1 MGRQYGVGVGNVALV
16 ADDDSVLDLDD
27 AIGPGLEPGVV
38 GHADDGGAVFGGGAT
53 KQANDHLSVLAVQ
66 GRGRLVGEQDLGI
79 LGQGA
84 VKEFLTT
91 GVTPAVGPLQ
101 LDLVILKMAIGPVAL
116 DVSLLS
122 LLGVLLAY
130 LIARSLF

>member
-1 MGRQYGVGVGNVALV
+1 MHGPRGSSKHRPGFHALV
-16 ADDDSVLDLDD
+16 LA
-27 AIGPGLEPGVV
+27 AGFIV
-38 GHADDGGAVFGGGAT
+38 GGFLTEFARRFLPA
-53 KQANDHLSVLAVQ
+53 
-66 GRGRLVGEQDLGI
+66 
-79 LGQGA
+79 GA

-91 GVTPAVGPLQ
+91 GVTPSIGALPI
-101 LDLVILKMAIGPVAL
+101 DLVIIKFAIGPLAL